1 LQFTYNTVVTRVE
14 WSTEDLVFARPLDS
28 DHRKLIEQI
37 ERVRQAVEPGEAPH
51 EPGLDLWRLS
61 RMLSIHFAS
70 EERLMQECRYPA
82 IQWHQ
87 RQHRTGRRKMGRL
100 LYASRVS
107 GGHSAG
113 SALEKFTAWFRDHI
127 HLADRMFAA
136 HLRNDQRGRLVS

>member
-1 LQFTYNTVVTRVE
+1 MTPVE
-14 WSTEDLVFARPLDS
+14 WSNEDYVFSPPLDS
-28 DHRKLIEQI
+28 DHQKLLEQM
-37 ERVRQAVEPGEAPH
+37 ERVRRALEPGGAAH

-82 IQWHQ
+82 IRWHK
-87 RQHRTGRRKMGRL
+87 RQHQTGRNRMGRL
-100 LYASRVS
+100 VEAAHVD
-107 GGHSAG
+107 GGQRMDN
-113 SALEKFTAWFRDHI
+113 LFEKFVAWFRDHI